1 MIPREGENRNFSAL
15 GFQKASPQ
23 GQQRPLGLNSS
34 LGNNQV
40 SKSQAILTSNSK
52 SLWGWGGATR
62 EGISASTLGISEEE
76 ACWSFYQAELR
87 TDAPEKLENMER

>member
-1 MIPREGENRNFSAL
+1 MIPRKGENRSFSAL

-23 GQQRPLGLNSS
+23 GQQRPLGLNSR

-52 SLWGWGGATR
+52 SLWGGAATR

-76 ACWSFYQAELR
+76 ACWSFYQAEFR
-87 TDAPEKLENMER
+87 TDAPEK